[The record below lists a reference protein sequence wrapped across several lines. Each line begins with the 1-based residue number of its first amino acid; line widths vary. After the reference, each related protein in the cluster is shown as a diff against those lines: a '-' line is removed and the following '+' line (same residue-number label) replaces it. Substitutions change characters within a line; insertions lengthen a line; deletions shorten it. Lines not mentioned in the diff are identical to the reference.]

1 MLIHSLIS
9 GEFIPSIQKEFLL
22 LSGTLQFNLKVF
34 FCDVMRISTIRLSF
48 DLWLTNFL
56 CVTIY
61 LIMWYSMRRNIFNN
75 KLETKGNVVNVIHK
89 GSRGLTKAS
98 L

>member
-1 MLIHSLIS
+1 
-9 GEFIPSIQKEFLL
+9 
-22 LSGTLQFNLKVF
+22 
-34 FCDVMRISTIRLSF
+34 
-48 DLWLTNFL
+48 
-56 CVTIY
+56 
-61 LIMWYSMRRNIFNN
+61 MRRNIFNN